1 MEGQIQFLAPG
12 VCHVDL
18 AGESRRG
25 PRVSLKASATA
36 LNSGPRGPGEGGPS
50 RGACRASGAAARTSS
65 SQRCFEDRTVVVDP
79 AATPPDIA
87 HGEEAHLSTCAQVA

>member
-1 MEGQIQFLAPG
+1 MEGQVQFLAPG

-36 LNSGPRGPGEGGPS
+36 LNSGPRGPGEGGP
-50 RGACRASGAAARTSS
+50 RAGRVGLPEQQPGRVRPNGVLKIEPSLSILQLPLRILHTERRRT
-65 SQRCFEDRTVVVDP
+65 
-79 AATPPDIA
+79 
-87 HGEEAHLSTCAQVA
+87 